1 MKNKFN
7 LYYIIFIFF
16 IIPGC
21 APQIAPHGYLPTSEE
36 TQSDTHGGWTKI
48 QSKNKLLSGE
58 LIAISSDSIFI
69 LSNDQLNVIS
79 KIEVI
84 DMRLDKY
91 DSKSINMFGWTTAGI
106 YSTISHGWGLFLS
119 VPSWILTGSIV
130 SSYQSRKPII
140 EYPNSPFD
148 NFIRFSRFPQGLPD
162 ELNRDTLKSKIF
174 LPSGSPKPLI
184 VVAWIPITFF
194 LTKIIYGS

>member
-7 LYYIIFIFF
+7 LFYVIFIFL

-21 APQIAPHGYLPTSEE
+21 APQIAPIGYLPTSEE
-36 TQSDTHGGWTKI
+36 TQSDTYGGWTKI
-48 QSKNKLLSGE
+48 QCKNKLLSGE

-91 DSKSINMFGWTTAGI
+91 DSKSINMFGWTTTGI
-106 YSTISHGWGLFLS
+106 FSTISHGFGLVLS
-119 VPSWILTGSIV
+119 APLWILTGSIA

-140 EYPNSPFD
+140 KYPDSPFD
-148 NFIRFSRFPQGLPD
+148 DFIPFSRFPQGLPD
-162 ELNRDTLKSKIF
+162 ELNIDTLKSKIF
-174 LPSGSPKPLI
+174 SPSESPTKSLI
-184 VVAWIPITFF
+184 VLAWTIPVFF
-194 LTKIIYGS
+194 ILISI